1 MPNNLNMLKTKLLGT
16 FIVVINL
23 LNTCI
28 IKLDQNWTAI
38 GSIIVKMCT
47 LSFFYKKF
55 FIRNVGKMNFKF
67 KKFGLQFS
75 QN

>member
-1 MPNNLNMLKTKLLGT
+1 MANLGDLRLFSVTKIIK
-16 FIVVINL
+16 IVAIITMCSIIYINL
-23 LNTCI
+23 Y
-28 IKLDQNWTAI
+28 
-38 GSIIVKMCT
+38 VYT

-55 FIRNVGKMNFKF
+55 FIRNFGKMNFKF